1 MRHYTKYEWS
11 QYSHDTVESTKR
23 EVMEEHLLKCNDC
36 LERYLSEVK
45 KFDSPEE
52 IELSEDFTDQVLS
65 KIDFYTPSVKRK
77 TTRKTLFQY
86 YVVAASITMLL
97 MYGGFF
103 QMLMEELP
111 NFTSGIFQTTRQ
123 MENVVASGWSQRFM
137 DATVEKINFVYTE
150 PGRDDLN
157 D

>member
-1 MRHYTKYEWS
+1 MRHYTKHEWS
-11 QYSHDTVESTKR
+11 QYFHDTVEFTKR

-36 LERYLSEVK
+36 LEGYLSEVK
-45 KFDSPEE
+45 KFDSREG
-52 IELSEDFTDQVLS
+52 IGLSEDFTDQVLS

-77 TTRKTLFQY
+77 TTRKTLFEY

-103 QMLMEELP
+103 QMLMEGLP

-123 MENVVASGWSQRFM
+123 VESIVASGWSQRFV
-137 DATVEKINFVYTE
+137 DATVEKINFVYIE
-150 PGRDDLN
+150 RRRDDLN